1 MRVIVQILGMA
12 LYPLVVHLLIMLEV
26 PWLAVTGLVI
36 TSAIYLFLVV
46 GFQRETG
53 VHPGWVGLYLLLTL
67 LGGVNLLTGTHF
79 ALFVPPVL
87 INSGVSLVFAATL
100 RAGKTPLV
108 TQMMRFEYGG
118 ELPPLPLQGYA
129 RRLTWI
135 WAVYFAAAALISLAL
150 AFTAPLVVWSF
161 FTNFLHFLLV
171 LVILMAQFLYRY
183 ARYRQ
188 YGVFMP
194 WDTLRGMGRLPWP
207 GRMAARPGERP
218 SK

>member
-12 LYPLVVHLLIMLEV
+12 LYPLVVHLLITLDV
-26 PWLAVTGLVI
+26 PWLAVTSLVI
-36 TSAIYLFLVV
+36 TSVVYLFLVI

-53 VHPGWVGLYLLLTL
+53 VHPGWIGLYLLLSV
-67 LGGVNLLTGTHF
+67 LGAVNLLTDTHY

-87 INSGVSLVFAATL
+87 INSGIALVFASTL

-118 ELPPLPLQGYA
+118 ELPPRPLQGYA
-129 RRLTWI
+129 RNLTRI
-135 WAVYFAAAALISLAL
+135 WAGYFVTVALISSIL

-161 FTNFLHFLLV
+161 FINFLHFLFVFVMLF
-171 LVILMAQFLYRY
+171 AQYLYRY

-207 GRMAARPGERP
+207 GRMPAGTGERT